1 MRECAQP
8 PMSKPSGNQQSV
20 KALHSA
26 EAVAGASREHAGQG
40 DVQEQQRHNVRPRS
54 QPCAEAVPVMSHA
67 PQHYNARA
75 PAGAAGPGWPV
86 PASGASAGVLPV
98 GAPKA
103 TVQGGAA
110 GGPKGPEKT
119 AAQQAAAVA
128 SSALLQLASAHRS
141 RASPRPSAAS
151 APTAPPLDG
160 PSNGQSKM
168 LPLAAILQRN
178 SQQNWAAAQ
187 QQQAGALRP
196 PSPGAALQR
205 PARPISAHM
214 RMRDQLPQATQV
226 QMASCMPDASVCSCN
241 RPCS

>member
-1 MRECAQP
+1 
-8 PMSKPSGNQQSV
+8 
-20 KALHSA
+20 
-26 EAVAGASREHAGQG
+26 
-40 DVQEQQRHNVRPRS
+40 
-54 QPCAEAVPVMSHA
+54 MSHA

-75 PAGAAGPGWPV
+75 QAGAVGPSRAAPAGS
-86 PASGASAGVLPV
+86 ASVGVLPV
-98 GAPKA
+98 EASKA
-103 TVQGGAA
+103 TAQGGAA

-141 RASPRPSAAS
+141 RASPRPNTAS
-151 APTAPPLDG
+151 APAAPPLDG

-196 PSPGAALQR
+196 PSPGAVLQR

-226 QMASCMPDASVCSCN
+226 QTASRMPVTRVCSCK
-241 RPCS
+241 PSCS